1 MTTTP
6 ETAGPLT
13 PEDVVR
19 RMMRAYNEQDLD
31 TAQALLADD
40 LSFTSPQDDHIDRAA
55 FLERCFPTADRTTRQ
70 DLLVVTGV
78 GDGRVYV
85 TYEYDLKDE
94 QGTWRNTE
102 LISVRDGQIHEIQV
116 FFGGRYA

>member
-1 MTTTP
+1 
-6 ETAGPLT
+6 
-13 PEDVVR
+13 
-19 RMMRAYNEQDLD
+19 MMRAYNEQDLD